1 VNDHHISRRKFLGQ
15 ASCGAVGAT
24 TLFSTLLNLQSVNA
38 AAAANSSLST
48 KFDDYKALVC
58 ILNSGGMD
66 SFNMLVPRSP
76 LDYAEYATS
85 RSNMALESNTLRPIN
100 PVNVVG
106 KEFGIHPSMVHMQN
120 LFETGQMS
128 FVSNVGTLIQP
139 MNKAQFYSGSV
150 PSPLG
155 LFSHSD
161 QQMHWQT
168 GVPNK
173 RSGVGWA
180 GKIADLLN
188 SANTNQTISMNM
200 SLSGNNI
207 FQSGENTV
215 EYSIHPEY
223 GSTGIYDHNNNDWVF
238 NTMKSYA
245 INGMVNPVYQDI
257 FKNTYRKTIKTAI
270 DGHEMLAPV
279 LEDDIMF
286 NVPFYNGINDYLSQS
301 FKMIAKTIA
310 GRNTLNMSRQIFF
323 VDFGGWDMHD
333 ELIQAQADL
342 MTLVDNAIHEFS
354 SALQQLGVW
363 DKVTTFSLSEFSR
376 TLTSNGNGTDHAWG
390 GNVFVLGGDVQGR
403 KICGS
408 YPSLALTNYSTNND
422 TNPLEVGGGVLIPTT
437 ATDEYFAE
445 LALWYGVSPSELVTL
460 FPNIGYF
467 YDPMS
472 GTNPV
477 GFLNI

>member
-1 VNDHHISRRKFLGQ
+1 MGQ

-85 RSNMALESNTLRPIN
+85 RSNMALPSNTLRPIN
-100 PVNVVG
+100 PINVGG

-188 SANTNQTISMNM
+188 SANTNQTISMNI

-215 EYSIHPEY
+215 EYSIHPTQ
-223 GSTGIYDHNNNDWVF
+223 GSLGIIDHNNNDWVF

-257 FKNTYRKTIKTAI
+257 FKNSYRKTIKTAI
-270 DGHEMLAPV
+270 DGHEMLEPV
-279 LEDDIMF
+279 LEDDIVF
-286 NVPFYNGINDYLSQS
+286 NVPFSDNGTEDYLSQS

-333 ELIQAQADL
+333 ELIQTQAGL
-342 MTLVDNAIHEFS
+342 MTKLDNAIYEFS

-390 GNVFVLGGDVQGR
+390 GNVFVLGGDVQGK

-408 YPSLALTNYSTNND
+408 FPSLALTNYNTNND

-445 LALWYGVSPSELVTL
+445 IALWYGVSPTELVTL